1 MSNPA
6 ETAADGTVSVL
17 CIVLMVFAL
26 AGLAL
31 TFLAYQA
38 TALS

>member
-6 ETAADGTVSVL
+6 ENAADGTVSIL
-17 CIVLMVFAL
+17 CIVLMIFAL

-38 TALS
+38 TSLS

>member
-1 MSNPA
+1 MANPSDNP
-6 ETAADGTVSVL
+6 ADGTVSIL
-17 CIVLMVFAL
+17 CIVLIVFAL

-38 TALS
+38 TSLS

>member
-6 ETAADGTVSVL
+6 ETAADGTLSIL
-17 CIVLMVFAL
+17 CIVLMIFAL

-38 TALS
+38 SSLS

>member
-1 MSNPA
+1 MPNP
-6 ETAADGTVSVL
+6 TDNPADGTVNIL
-17 CIVLMVFAL
+17 CIVLMIFAL

-38 TALS
+38 TSLS

>member
-1 MSNPA
+1 MADLNDAP
-6 ETAADGTVSVL
+6 TDGTVSIL
-17 CIVLMVFAL
+17 CIVLMIFAL

-38 TALS
+38 TSLS

>member
-1 MSNPA
+1 MH
-6 ETAADGTVSVL
+6 GTTDSSSGGALNILSIALLVL
-17 CIVLMVFAL
+17 TL

-38 TALS
+38 TALP